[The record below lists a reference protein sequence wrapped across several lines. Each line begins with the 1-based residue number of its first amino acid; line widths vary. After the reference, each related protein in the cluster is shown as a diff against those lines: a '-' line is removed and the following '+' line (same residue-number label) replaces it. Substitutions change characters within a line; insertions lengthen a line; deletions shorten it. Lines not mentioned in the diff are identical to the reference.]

1 MTPDASSIL
10 DACRLFTPVTAANR
24 ACLLQLARVQA
35 YDAGR
40 IIFRQGQEC
49 PGVFVV
55 GTGLVQ
61 IYQIGPAGKQHVLHL
76 VGPGHTF
83 AEAAAIGG
91 YACPAWAETIEDTTC
106 LLLPRDAFAQALQR
120 NHGLCLELLGSFALW
135 VRHFVNLVEDIALRD
150 AVGRVARYLSQHMEA
165 ESGEVRLAP
174 LKKHVASHLNLT
186 AETLSRTLRRL
197 TDEGIIDSP
206 DGRTIQVQ
214 DVDRL
219 AAVAAGGF
227 PQT

>member
-10 DACRLFTPVTAANR
+10 DACRLFAPVTAANR
-24 ACLLQLARVQA
+24 ACLVEMGRIQT
-35 YDAGR
+35 YTAGT

-49 PGVFVV
+49 PGVFVM

-61 IYQIGPAGKQHVLHL
+61 IYQIGPSGKQHVLHL

-91 YACPAWAETIEDTTC
+91 YACPAWAEAIEDTTC
-106 LLLPRDAFAQALQR
+106 LLLPRDAFAQALHR
-120 NHGLCLELLGSFALW
+120 NHALCLELLSSFALW

-150 AVGRVARYLSQHMEA
+150 AVGRVARYLHQHVTPET
-165 ESGEVRLAP
+165 GEVRLAP

-197 TDEGIIDSP
+197 SDEGIIDSS
-206 DGRTIQVQ
+206 DGRTIRVQ
-214 DVDRL
+214 DPDRL
-219 AAVAAGGF
+219 AAAAEGSF
-227 PQT
+227 PHT